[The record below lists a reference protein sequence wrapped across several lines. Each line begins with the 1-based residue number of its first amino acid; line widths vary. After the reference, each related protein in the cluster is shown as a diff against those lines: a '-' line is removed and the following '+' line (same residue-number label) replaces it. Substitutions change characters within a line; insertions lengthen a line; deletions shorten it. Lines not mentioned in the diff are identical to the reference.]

1 MTSLM
6 TYIIYMCICYDVLR
20 LHSVFRE
27 TRIINLSINERAY
40 LNASL
45 CDCVYSFHSRYY
57 GRFVVFV
64 SFNIV

>member
-1 MTSLM
+1 
-6 TYIIYMCICYDVLR
+6 MCVSVYNVLR

-27 TRIINLSINERAY
+27 TRIINLSAPLGAINERAY